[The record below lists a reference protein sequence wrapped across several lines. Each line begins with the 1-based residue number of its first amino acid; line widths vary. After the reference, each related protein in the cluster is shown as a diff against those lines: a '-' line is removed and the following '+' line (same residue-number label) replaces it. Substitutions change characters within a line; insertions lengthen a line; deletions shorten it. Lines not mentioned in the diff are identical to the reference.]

1 LTSAATV
8 QARLQAESALAE
20 AQARESE
27 LMFEVDK
34 LRSAKRA
41 LEVKAKE
48 TAAAASRVGIDA
60 EGVLRQG
67 EEVKRLDELLSQERA
82 ERAEEKRA
90 ARSKLDWYSENQELV
105 DGQLEAMRAQEQEL
119 DRLRQALSKGA
130 ASG

>member
-1 LTSAATV
+1 MFVSFDHLFYLLHSWR

-48 TAAAASRVGIDA
+48 AAAAASRVGMDA

-67 EEVKRLDELLSQERA
+67 EEVNGNFVFVLFSF
-82 ERAEEKRA
+82 
-90 ARSKLDWYSENQELV
+90 YF
-105 DGQLEAMRAQEQEL
+105 G
-119 DRLRQALSKGA
+119 
-130 ASG
+130 